1 MKDQCLETTY
11 LKLQAES
18 TSEKGSPPFLTLKSF
33 HLAFQMGVGYA
44 KPCG

>member
-1 MKDQCLETTY
+1 MKDQCLGTTY

-33 HLAFQMGVGYA
+33 HLAFQME
-44 KPCG
+44 